1 LRGKGGK
8 KRMGWYWLEGDK
20 ITPIPSLCDAG
31 TDEDTLKAI
40 SGLAISSK
48 AKVVWVEEAEEA
60 LRRFDEENRLRRR
73 LEGHKEAVKR
83 WREKAG
89 VEAPPKEVTYYTS
102 EFFVRERQKRI
113 EHHWILPVERNPAIF
128 EEAKI
133 FAKNYCRERGMDLK
147 RVYFNHFQ
155 GWVMV
160 TEAPDPDLEYYHA
173 F

>member
-1 LRGKGGK
+1 
-8 KRMGWYWLEGDK
+8 MGWYWLQGDR

-31 TDEDTLKAI
+31 TEEDVLKAVN
-40 SGLAISSK
+40 AIRDLNLK
-48 AKVVWVEEAEEA
+48 NIKVVWVEEAEEA

-89 VEAPPKEVTYYTS
+89 VEAPPKEVTYHTS
-102 EFFVRERQKRI
+102 EFFVRERQRRI
-113 EHHWILPVERNPAIF
+113 EHHWTLPIEKNPALF

-133 FAKNYCRERGMDLK
+133 FAKNYCKEREWDLK

-155 GWVMV
+155 GWIMV
-160 TEAPDPDLEYYHA
+160 VETPDPDLE
-173 F
+173 